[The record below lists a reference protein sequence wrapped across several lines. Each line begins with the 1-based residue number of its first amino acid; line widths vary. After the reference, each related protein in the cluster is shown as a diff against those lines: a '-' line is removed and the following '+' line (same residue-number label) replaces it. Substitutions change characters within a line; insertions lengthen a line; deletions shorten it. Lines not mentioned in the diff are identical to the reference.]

1 MRTLMLIAGLMLA
14 AGCTPSS
21 ITHNLAAD
29 EEGITMRKTGYD
41 LTRANQVA
49 AEHCEEYGKQAVLI
63 SFAGYTIKY
72 RCAES
77 EKTKGS

>member
-1 MRTLMLIAGLMLA
+1 MRTFMLIAGLMLVA
-14 AGCTPSS
+14 ACTPSS

-63 SFAGYTIKY
+63 SFGGYTIKY

-77 EKTKGS
+77 EKAKGS

>member
-1 MRTLMLIAGLMLA
+1 MRTLMLIAGLMSV

>member
-1 MRTLMLIAGLMLA
+1 MRTLMLIAGFMLV
-14 AGCTPSS
+14 AGCTPSN

-29 EEGITMRKTGYD
+29 EEGITMRQTGFD
-41 LTRANQVA
+41 LVRANEVA

-63 SFAGYTIKY
+63 SYVGYTIKY

-77 EKTKGS
+77 EMAKGS